1 MESPSA
7 ESLSKLLL
15 GAWIDNDVINT
26 YCQLLQ
32 QHSVDVKIVDSF
44 LFSKL
49 RFHGVERARNS
60 FKVTAA
66 FNLLLVP
73 VHCPTRQH
81 WFLLAA
87 SFSDRRIACFDSA
100 LHHESASQA
109 LSVLKDFL
117 LRVFP
122 KSSEWNVYAAR
133 TPQQLNGHDCGPY
146 TLYFAESLARRAP
159 IDPISDTVRAQKL
172 RIQLKDQ
179 LVTRQILPLATSRTD
194 LNRPFAFMYPPVPNF
209 SLSYYPPSSPP
220 AAPMCLEV
228 IDLSSP
234 CSQDSS
240 PPTCDKEV
248 LSGTDPDPISPEVKE
263 AMRRYLNRTEGKKRL
278 YPFRLNFRRGKFQRI
293 YPDEVKRLLE
303 RN

>member
-1 MESPSA
+1 MPS
-7 ESLSKLLL
+7 
-15 GAWIDNDVINT
+15 
-26 YCQLLQ
+26 
-32 QHSVDVKIVDSF
+32 
-44 LFSKL
+44 
-49 RFHGVERARNS
+49 VEGQ
-60 FKVTAA
+60 T
-66 FNLLLVP
+66 
-73 VHCPTRQH
+73 
-81 WFLLAA
+81 
-87 SFSDRRIACFDSA
+87 
-100 LHHESASQA
+100 
-109 LSVLKDFL
+109 
-117 LRVFP
+117 
-122 KSSEWNVYAAR
+122 KS
-133 TPQQLNGHDCGPY
+133 NGRKCTGPY

-159 IDPISDTVRAQKL
+159 IDPISDTLRAQKL

-209 SLSYYPPSSPP
+209 SFSYYPPSSPP

-248 LSGTDPDPISPEVKE
+248 LSGMDPDPISPEVKE